1 MKENS
6 KLRIRKITGV
16 SDISPLDAILAGI
29 VMLFLFLS
37 MFYAD
42 LTVTAQYSLTFI
54 DSLFDGEFA
63 SFYKN
68 AMSSGIAPEGAVY
81 DIGIYLVFAVWGL
94 PVWILKKLLGISAL
108 ATGSLLWFKLLL
120 VLFAVGNA
128 LVTEKIA
135 KELKIVTDGMS
146 FFLFLSLLFNFPIF
160 VAAQYDVIPLF
171 FILCGILKS
180 IRGDKK
186 GFLIY
191 FSFAF
196 TMKPFAMLPFL
207 IILLFNEKR
216 LVPIGINGI
225 VSMIPLGICKI
236 AYMLNPVNV
245 NSNNSFLADMFPK
258 LIEVKI
264 EAGNSSIS
272 IFTLCVLIVC
282 VFAYCYK
289 PQKDAAVDGR
299 WLIWFLYL
307 VWCGF
312 CMFVPIYPY
321 WIIYLS
327 PFLVLMTLCD
337 RTKTNLLCFFDL
349 IANVGMLT
357 IMIFRYSWV
366 YGGENTFS
374 YLLLKYLYR
383 GENREHSVGGLLSSL
398 HFDMFETVVF
408 TATFVALASI
418 AYIAYQDL
426 KCKELNCGTIQS
438 IHKWQWKARIGL
450 LYGWSLLC
458 ILHILL

>member
-1 MKENS
+1 MKENK
-6 KLRIRKITGV
+6 KLRIRKIIGA
-16 SDISPLDAILAGI
+16 SDISSLDGILAGI
-29 VMLFLFLS
+29 AMLFLFLS

-42 LTVTAQYSLTFI
+42 LTVTAQYSLTLI

-68 AMSSGIAPEGAVY
+68 AMNSGIAPEGAVY
-81 DIGIYLVFAVWGL
+81 DIGIYLVFAVWGF
-94 PVWILKKLLGISAL
+94 PVWILKKFFGISVL
-108 ATGSLLWFKLLL
+108 AAGSLLWFKVLL

-128 LVTEKIA
+128 IVTEKIA
-135 KELKIVTDGMS
+135 KELKIVTDGMR

-180 IRGDKK
+180 IRRDKK

-216 LVPIGINGI
+216 LAYIGINGI
-225 VSMIPLGICKI
+225 LSLIPLGICKI
-236 AYMLNPVNV
+236 VYMLNPVNV

-258 LIEVKI
+258 LVEVKI

-272 IFTLCVLIVC
+272 IFALCVLTVC
-282 VFAYCYK
+282 VLAYCFK
-289 PQKDAAVDGR
+289 PQKDTAIDGR

-349 IANVGMLT
+349 IANVGMLAT
-357 IMIFRYSWV
+357 MIFKYPWV
-366 YGGENTFS
+366 YGSENTFS

-383 GENREHSVGGLLSSL
+383 GKNRGHSVGGFLSVL
-398 HFDMFETVVF
+398 HFNVFETVVF

-418 AYIAYQDL
+418 AYIAYNGL
-426 KCKELNCGTIQS
+426 KRKELNCEPIQS
-438 IHKWQWKARIGL
+438 IHKWQWKARIGI
-450 LYGWSLLC
+450 LYGWSFLC
-458 ILHILL
+458 ILLILL